1 MNSTKMSIGTDKELK
16 EEAQRILESMGINLT
31 TYVNMALTQLVNTNS
46 IPFEVKGTV
55 TRAGALERLNREL
68 DIGKRALDEG
78 RVLSGRQV
86 REKFKL

>member
-1 MNSTKMSIGTDKELK
+1 MSIGTDKELK

-68 DIGKRALDEG
+68 DIGKKALDEG
-78 RVLSGRQV
+78 RVLSERQV

>member
-31 TYVNMALTQLVNTNS
+31 TYVNMALKQLVNTNS

-78 RVLSGRQV
+78 RVLSERQV

>member
-55 TRAGALERLNREL
+55 TRVGALERLNREL

-78 RVLSGRQV
+78 RVLSERQV

>member
-68 DIGKRALDEG
+68 DIGKKALDEG
-78 RVLSGRQV
+78 RVLSERQV

>member
-78 RVLSGRQV
+78 RVLSERQV